1 MMTILLL
8 AIFYIA
14 TMLFVAIFFIRK
26 DVSFNIVSFLVLFIP
41 ILNFIF
47 LVYIVIKNFKLIKF
61 EIKQQITNFV
71 KEIN

>member
-47 LVYIVIKNFKLIKF
+47 LIYIVIKNFKSIKF
-61 EIKQQITNFV
+61 EIKQQVTNFV